1 MDALALTFL
10 VAAAAQAVAP
20 TPTPTP
26 RPSPPP
32 AVRRRLDLGP
42 YGAPAAGPPP
52 AGSLSEAPRFESTID
67 VEGKAPVDWDAT
79 MAVWWRHYDFDSPAI
94 YGQGQGIPNGGV
106 NLVPLV
112 TKAVDAIKDAK
123 RNREAERA
131 RKAADAAAAAA
142 AASPSPSPLPSPSPS
157 ASPKP

>member
-10 VAAAAQAVAP
+10 VAAAAQAVAPTP

-94 YGQGQGIPNGGV
+94 YGQGKGIPNGGV
-106 NLVPLV
+106 NLIPLISKV
-112 TKAVDAIKDAK
+112 ADSFKDAK

-131 RKAADAAAAAA
+131 RKAADAAVAAAA
-142 AASPSPSPLPSPSPS
+142 AASPTPTPSPS
-157 ASPKP
+157 ASPTP